1 MSDKTKLLYMSA
13 MIQIGFVLLAVIA
26 LAFAQSIDATLSLD
40 TVLSTLGGC
49 FVIELL
55 VISIIWCYLHF
66 RKGTLDDVSDGV
78 RQAKNEVV
86 KRARGIAD
94 TVIEN
99 GNASQ
104 AASSEHDSRGNSG
117 IETEEQASE

>member
-26 LAFAQSIDATLSLD
+26 LAFAQSIGATLSLD

-55 VISIIWCYLHF
+55 VVSIIWCYLHF

-86 KRARGIAD
+86 KKARKIAD
-94 TVIEN
+94 VVVEN
-99 GNASQ
+99 GDESQTASQ
-104 AASSEHDSRGNSG
+104 GKDDRNDDSV
-117 IETEEQASE
+117 EEGK